1 MLHLYD
7 RATMAHALTL
17 DLEPRLHTLLV
28 DRIGS
33 LVGTDHDLTDQT
45 EFLVIEPGDT
55 EEDVIRAVGFSPL
68 VEPIDGLRFG
78 EPGFYSW
85 WDWLADREGWFE
97 LVFSF
102 GGGFAYVIFV
112 NETCE
117 LADLLRQ
124 DLHKATLNQ
133 AQNGAFE

>member
-1 MLHLYD
+1 
-7 RATMAHALTL
+7 MARALTL
-17 DLEPRLHTLLV
+17 DLEPCLHALLT

-33 LVGTDHDLTDQT
+33 LVTANHDLTDQT

-85 WDWLADREGWFE
+85 WDWLANREGWFE
-97 LVFSF
+97 MIVTFGSVF
-102 GGGFAYVIFV
+102 AHV
-112 NETCE
+112 
-117 LADLLRQ
+117 LLISHHNHPYARLCSQ
-124 DLHKATLNQ
+124 
-133 AQNGAFE
+133 FCPSS